1 MKTMIR
7 RLLFAFQFM
16 TRLPIRKNLDLQEGD
31 FAGCSV
37 FYPLVGLLTGGAGC
51 LAAWLADFLRL
62 PLLTGFCA
70 VLAMVAVNGA
80 LHLDGLADCCDALFS
95 ARSRERMLEIMR
107 DSRLGT
113 MGAVGLFA
121 DLAAK
126 TLLISPAT
134 VMTYNGYGAIL
145 LAPLVGKACIAA
157 MAFLGRS
164 ARRDGLG
171 VAVIDRM
178 KGGYL
183 LVNLCAAL
191 LGASLWGRSLYWD
204 VAVLVGLGL
213 ALLLT
218 LYLQKKL
225 GGITGDCLGTAS
237 EMGEIGFLLTL
248 RVISVWG

>member
-1 MKTMIR
+1 MKTMTR
-7 RLLFAFQFM
+7 RLIFAFQFM

-37 FYPLVGLLTGGAGC
+37 FYPLVGLLTGGVGC
-51 LAAWLADFLRL
+51 LAAWLANFLQL

-95 ARSRERMLEIMR
+95 ARSREKMLEIMR

-126 TLLISPAT
+126 TLLIAPAAT
-134 VMTYNGYGAIL
+134 MTYSVYGAIL

-171 VAVIDRM
+171 VAVIDHM

-183 LVNLCAAL
+183 LINLLAAL
-191 LGASLWGRSLYWD
+191 AGVAVWGRSLYWGA
-204 VAVLVGLGL
+204 AVLAGL
-213 ALLLT
+213 ALAMLMT
-218 LYLQKKL
+218 LYFHKKL
-225 GGITGDCLGTAS
+225 GGITGDCLGAAS
-237 EMGEIGFLLTL
+237 EIGEIGFLLAL